1 MKSIQDGRRHG
12 MTIATRPMTLEEYL
26 NYDDGTDTRYELVD
40 GKLIAMPTES
50 DLNDRIA
57 AFLFAYFLQIGL
69 PYYCLSMKAQ
79 IAVSGRRA
87 TARQPDLMVL
97 SEEAATALNGANQR
111 LITHDMPPPLLV
123 VEIVS
128 PKQENRDYR
137 YKRTEYAGRHIPEYW
152 IVDPIAQKVTVLE
165 WVDGLYEEQVYQG
178 NQAIISPIFP
188 DLNLA
193 AEKVLVAG

>member
-1 MKSIQDGRRHG
+1 
-12 MTIATRPMTLEEYL
+12 MTLEEYL

-50 DLNDRIA
+50 DLNECIA
-57 AFLFAYFLQIGL
+57 SFLFAYFLQTGV
-69 PYYCLSMKAQ
+69 PYYCLRIGTQ
-79 IAVSGRRA
+79 ISVSGARA
-87 TARQPDLMVL
+87 TARQPDLMIL
-97 SEEAATALNGANQR
+97 SEEAATVLEGAKQA

-123 VEIVS
+123 VEVVS

-165 WVDGLYEEQVYQG
+165 WVDGLYEDQVYQG
-178 NQAIISPIFP
+178 EAAIVSPLFP
-188 DLNLA
+188 DLNLTA
-193 AEKVLVAG
+193 GTVLNAGR

>member
-1 MKSIQDGRRHG
+1 
-12 MTIATRPMTLEEYL
+12 MTIATKLMTLEEYL

-40 GKLIAMPTES
+40 GILIAMPTES

-57 AFLFAYFLQIGL
+57 SFLFAYFLQLGI

-79 IAVSGRRA
+79 IAVSGKRA
-87 TARQPDLMVL
+87 TARQPDLTVL
-97 SEEAATALNGANQR
+97 SEAAALALNGVNQR

-123 VEIVS
+123 IEVVS

-137 YKRTEYAGRHIPEYW
+137 HKRTEYAGRHIPEYW
-152 IVDPIAQKVTVLE
+152 IVDPIAQKVTVLQ

-178 NQAIISPIFP
+178 HEAIISPLFS
-188 DLNLA
+188 NLSLS
-193 AEKVLVAG
+193 AEIILSAGHQGKSHDDRH